1 MSDLAPLFTGFALT
15 AGLIVAIGG
24 QNAFV
29 LRQGLRREH
38 AGPVALFCA
47 TVDLALVSAGVAGL
61 GAALEGRPG
70 LVRWLALGGATF
82 LAWYGLTALGR
93 AARPG
98 RLVAEAAGAG
108 LSLGGAL
115 ARAAGFTLLNPHVYL
130 DTVLLLGSVGA
141 AQVARA
147 ALRASGGLARAG
159 SGRGHHDAATRRR
172 SGWPCARTSLI
183 PAASPMH
190 VAPACRMG
198 DLREPRRVMRAAASP
213 RS

>member
-141 AQVARA
+141 AQPPGGQLPFVAGSALASLSWFA
-147 ALRASGGLARAG
+147 ALAFGARLLV
-159 SGRGHHDAATRRR
+159 
-172 SGWPCARTSLI
+172 PLFAR
-183 PAASPMH
+183 PAAWR
-190 VAPACRMG
+190 AL
-198 DLREPRRVMRAAASP
+198 DLVVGSMMLLLAAGLVGHALGRA
-213 RS
+213 

>member
-70 LVRWLALGGATF
+70 LVRCLALGGATF

-141 AQVARA
+141 AQPPGGQLPFVAGSALASLSWFA
-147 ALRASGGLARAG
+147 ALAFGARLLV
-159 SGRGHHDAATRRR
+159 
-172 SGWPCARTSLI
+172 PLFAR
-183 PAASPMH
+183 PAAWR
-190 VAPACRMG
+190 AL
-198 DLREPRRVMRAAASP
+198 DLVVGSMMLLLAAGLVGHALGRA
-213 RS
+213 